1 MVSPNQ
7 VEQIAQQV
15 TGVLSPGALG
25 ADSRARERSLGY
37 SAMLYAVQSRC
48 LCDACLLLREAS
60 DLMRVEPKKQ
70 EPSRGPD
77 LNPPA

>member
-1 MVSPNQ
+1 MVSPLQ
-7 VEQIAQQV
+7 VEQITSQV
-15 TGVLSPGALG
+15 AGALSAG
-25 ADSRARERSLGY
+25 APNADSRARERSLGY

-48 LCDACLLLREAS
+48 ECDACLLLREAS
-60 DLMRVEPKKQ
+60 DLMRVAPKRQ